1 MLSSHPP
8 SSSVTTADQLVA
20 RTIELSP
27 FQPASVSAAA
37 SNGGRVLLTS
47 PEQREAAP
55 RWEEHPCDLCKCV
68 LYSAEELRNHV
79 NGKRHQKALRNRDW
93 FKAQEEKRLAT
104 VNEHEVFLASSSHS
118 NINENTNRAV
128 VNDKDYTP
136 SSHLMRQC
144 PSDWEV
150 TAEGFKC
157 TICGCTVNSEG
168 CMDMH
173 LLGSGHRKKKES
185 LQWQRRATATTT
197 ATTTTTPSSQ
207 QQQQS
212 ASSSMT
218 TTPPSS
224 DDVAQGD
231 NWDLSQIPVEERC
244 FIRWDDQ
251 RGYVCSCCDAACCT
265 VEILQIHLQGKKH
278 TSKSKWYKTMAQH
291 QQGDGSHTATATAA
305 VTAGESIGL
314 VIFED
319 HTIWE
324 ETNTGWRCKLCDAA
338 VNSDSMGMAHMSS
351 RKHQTNLAW
360 ASTTS
365 AATSSAHQNNNPV
378 MLRR

>member
-37 SNGGRVLLTS
+37 NTGGRVLLTS

-128 VNDKDYTP
+128 VNDK
-136 SSHLMRQC
+136 
-144 PSDWEV
+144 E
-150 TAEGFKC
+150 
-157 TICGCTVNSEG
+157 
-168 CMDMH
+168 
-173 LLGSGHRKKKES
+173 
-185 LQWQRRATATTT
+185 
-197 ATTTTTPSSQ
+197 
-207 QQQQS
+207 
-212 ASSSMT
+212 
-218 TTPPSS
+218 
-224 DDVAQGD
+224 
-231 NWDLSQIPVEERC
+231 
-244 FIRWDDQ
+244 
-251 RGYVCSCCDAACCT
+251 
-265 VEILQIHLQGKKH
+265 
-278 TSKSKWYKTMAQH
+278 
-291 QQGDGSHTATATAA
+291 
-305 VTAGESIGL
+305 GESIGL

-365 AATSSAHQNNNPV
+365 AATSSAHQNNNPGAAV
-378 MLRR
+378 DNQWRAGSYDEDTQFHNECTYQFYGNRDKPGLLPATRPAHNDWMDCRCKLCQTGDICGWGAWSAHFNGKAHKKNVRMSKYEYQAVWQKLNAEGFEYYYDHLTGLWDSTNPVEDEIEAFPEDGILYIRDPPTLVEE

>member
-1 MLSSHPP
+1 
-8 SSSVTTADQLVA
+8 
-20 RTIELSP
+20 
-27 FQPASVSAAA
+27 
-37 SNGGRVLLTS
+37 
-47 PEQREAAP
+47 
-55 RWEEHPCDLCKCV
+55 
-68 LYSAEELRNHV
+68 
-79 NGKRHQKALRNRDW
+79 
-93 FKAQEEKRLAT
+93 
-104 VNEHEVFLASSSHS
+104 
-118 NINENTNRAV
+118 
-128 VNDKDYTP
+128 
-136 SSHLMRQC
+136 MRQC

-185 LQWQRRATATTT
+185 LEWQRRATATTT
-197 ATTTTTPSSQ
+197 TTTTATATPSSQ
-207 QQQQS
+207 QPQS
-212 ASSSMT
+212 ASMT

-224 DDVAQGD
+224 DDVTQGD
-231 NWDLSQIPVEERC
+231 NWDLSHIPEEERC

-251 RGYVCSCCDAACCT
+251 RGYVCICCDAACCT
-265 VEILQIHLQGKKH
+265 VEILQVHLQGKKH
-278 TSKSKWYKTMAQH
+278 TSKSNDNAGLMIDIT
-291 QQGDGSHTATATAA
+291 GLR
-305 VTAGESIGL
+305 GESIGL

-360 ASTTS
+360 ASTT
-365 AATSSAHQNNNPV
+365 AATSSSTHPNNNPGAAV
-378 MLRR
+378 DIQWRAGSYDEDTQFHIECTYQFYGNRDKPVSFGHVDNTGPAVGHAPAHNDWMDSRCKLCETGDICGWGAWSAHFNGKAHKKNVRVSKYEYQAVWQKLDADGFEYYYDHLTGLWDSTNPVEDEIEAFPEDGILYI